1 VLAGETGCDAEVTDM
16 DRLEADISAGGVNGR
31 SRLVVYALPD
41 VSGRVDEDPLVALEA
56 LRPHA
61 DRLVVVTT
69 GDLDVGSRERLCATA
84 DDLIH
89 YTRRG
94 FSRSLYGHAVD
105 ASARHMAASEIVLT
119 GASWFA
125 PREVSENTLAG
136 VFDEMAT
143 SSADVWEL
151 VEQTGSL
158 VRDFGP
164 QGFPLR
170 EEPYLWLALRGAG
183 IRSSFWSA
191 ADPSPAAARAS
202 AIGLSTG
209 ALFSVSQTASP
220 DPVLLQVPWLLSQGL
235 PVLPKR
241 PFVQYPPFLEQ
252 HAVIGKEIL
261 AVAAAT
267 GFDTDRILAAL
278 TRSVPAKAL
287 NTNLGLLDVIP
298 SRNDAPASASAR
310 GRSARTA
317 PRILVVMHVTDMASG
332 TDALRRLL
340 LLPEGFDLLITTTD
354 GSRAARLARLVEDIL
369 AGHVGSR
376 EVRVAPVNRG
386 RDMSA
391 LFIASRDVLL
401 AGEHD
406 LLLRLYCRP
415 MGSKTRVVRH
425 YFRRYQF
432 ENLLAS
438 RDHVARV
445 LRMFE
450 EEPGLGMVFPPMI
463 HIGFQ
468 TLGRGWGEF
477 RDGAVRLARRLGV
490 RVPLDVVSP
499 LAPFGGMFF
508 ARPGAIEPLARVRWT
523 YREYEGSSDPGMGDL
538 ARVQVRMLTTVAA
551 ANGYHARTVLTPE
564 HAAISHTS
572 LEFKADEI
580 SSTTRGYPVDRIQLL
595 HRAGPTGRGGV
606 VGLSRMYLRL
616 NHPLLASVVL
626 PAMAA
631 AERGFMLLRDRRA
644 RWRVALSRFNRKGAS
659 R

>member
-1 VLAGETGCDAEVTDM
+1 M
-16 DRLEADISAGGVNGR
+16 DRPEADISAGGVNRG

-61 DRLVVVTT
+61 GRLVVVTT
-69 GDLDVGSRERLCATA
+69 GDLDVGSRERLYAIA
-84 DDLIH
+84 DDVIH

-94 FSRSLYGHAVD
+94 FSRSLYRYAVD

-125 PREVSENTLAG
+125 PREVSESTLAG

-151 VEQTGSL
+151 VQQAGSL

-183 IRSSFWSA
+183 IRASFWSA
-191 ADPSPAAARAS
+191 ADLSPAAARAS
-202 AIGLSTG
+202 ATGLSTG
-209 ALFSVSQTASP
+209 ALFSVSQTATP
-220 DPVLLQVPWLLSQGL
+220 DPLLLQVPWLLSQGL
-235 PVLPKR
+235 PILPRR

-267 GFDTDRILAAL
+267 GFDADRILAAL

-287 NTNLGLLDVIP
+287 NTNLGLLDVI
-298 SRNDAPASASAR
+298 SSHDDAPASTPAR
-310 GRSARTA
+310 PA

-340 LLPEGFDLLITTTD
+340 LLPGGFDLLITTTD

-391 LFIASRDVLL
+391 LFIASRDALL

-415 MGSKTRVVRH
+415 MASKTRVVRH

-438 RDHVARV
+438 REHVARV
-445 LRMFE
+445 LRMFD

-477 RDGAVRLARRLGV
+477 RDGAVRLAHRLGV

-523 YREYEGSSDPGMGDL
+523 YREYESSSDRGIGDL
-538 ARVQVRMLTTVAA
+538 ARVQIRMLTTVAA

-626 PAMAA
+626 PGMAV